1 MGGISSASNFLINLM
16 TNNKQSKLRGL
27 ERVLE
32 ASINGTKRLPV
43 KQEKELQD
51 EIVRLRN
58 QIFEG
63 KMK

>member
-1 MGGISSASNFLINLM
+1 M

>member
-1 MGGISSASNFLINLM
+1 M
-16 TNNKQSKLRGL
+16 TENPSQSKLRGL

-58 QIFEG
+58 EIFES
-63 KMK
+63 KIR